1 MNFEEF
7 TPQASPIP
15 LLDAITNLVPAARG
29 DEGEGWDLMRDDV
42 RKSRATHSTV
52 GLRLAL

>member
-1 MNFEEF
+1 MNFEEP

-15 LLDAITNLVPAARG
+15 LLDAIANLITAQE
-29 DEGEGWDLMRDDV
+29 EGEGWDLLRDDG

-52 GLRLAL
+52 GLRLAQ

>member
-15 LLDAITNLVPAARG
+15 LLDAMTNLVPAA